1 MTATVQDTI
10 ERSIVLPNP
19 RARVWEA
26 LTTPGQFSQW
36 FQHLWEFELVEGAPI
51 HMDFGEW
58 GVHRGRV
65 EAVEP
70 MDRVAYRWTHE
81 GKVWDAAIP
90 IDDVPS
96 TLIQFF
102 LVEEG
107 DGTKLTVIES
117 GFASLPE
124 EIRERSL
131 LDNTQGWDEQMGNI
145 QTYLA
150 SVS

>member
-19 RARVWEA
+19 RERVWEA
-26 LTTPGQFSQW
+26 LTTPEQISSW
-36 FQHLWEFELVEGAPI
+36 FEGIWEFELKAGSPI
-51 HMDFGEW
+51 RFDFGEQY

-70 MDRVAYRWTHE
+70 MDRVVYLWTQE
-81 GKVWDAAIP
+81 GRDWDAATH
-90 IDDVPS
+90 IDDVPT
-96 TLIQFF
+96 TLIEFT
-102 LVEEG
+102 LTDDGE
-107 DGTKLTVIES
+107 GTKLTVIES

-131 LDNTQGWDEQMGNI
+131 LDNTQGWEEQMGNI
-145 QTYLA
+145 QAYLA
-150 SVS
+150 LA